1 MRMYQ
6 MADAVRYEMMNTE
19 ELRETFLIEELFQPG
34 GIEFA
39 YVDLDRTVIG
49 SAVPTGS
56 ALKLETEP
64 ELRADY
70 FLERRE
76 LGVLNIGGSGSVTV
90 DGKTFEM
97 DKLDVL
103 YVGRGSK
110 DVSFASKDAK
120 KPAEFYLLSYPAHA
134 EYPTTMVK
142 FGEMKPVELGTLETC
157 NRRKI
162 YKAIYKEGIK
172 SCQLVMGFTMLEPG
186 SNWNTVYQGVLPSY
200 FTIRRRSAT
209 SGSLFVDADEAE
221 GSRVIVIGTSAAQ
234 NLFGTD
240 DPVGQTVRMNGF
252 PWRVIGVLDSIGA
265 DANSVDRD
273 DVVFVPF
280 SAAYHDL
287 NRVEWITDIMCAVDR
302 PDRMDAVETEV
313 SALLRT
319 RHELPSEGD
328 DDFTIQKPLS
338 IIEMRAQTSRTLA
351 LMLTS
356 IGAVSLVIAGVGI
369 MNIMLVS
376 VAERSREIGV
386 RMAIGARPFDIR
398 LQFLLEAALLGLLGG
413 AGGVC
418 LGWLGAHAVS
428 AIFTWPTIVTRQA
441 VTIATASACGAGI
454 LFGYFPAHLASNLD
468 PIEAIRDER

>member
-1 MRMYQ
+1 MRFTLLQTAWTSVFRHGLRAGLTMLGIAIGVAAVVCTAALGQ
-6 MADAVRYEMMNTE
+6 ASAARVQAQIDSLGEDFLWVRAGSLNVGGARSGWGSAQTLTDDDAAA
-19 ELRETFLIEELFQPG
+19 IA
-34 GIEFA
+34 A
-39 YVDLDRTVIG
+39 YVPDITMCSPVMQGRQQIG
-49 SAVPTGS
+49 A
-56 ALKLETEP
+56 
-64 ELRADY
+64 
-70 FLERRE
+70 
-76 LGVLNIGGSGSVTV
+76 
-90 DGKTFEM
+90 
-97 DKLDVL
+97 
-103 YVGRGSK
+103 
-110 DVSFASKDAK
+110 
-120 KPAEFYLLSYPAHA
+120 
-134 EYPTTMVK
+134 
-142 FGEMKPVELGTLETC
+142 
-157 NRRKI
+157 
-162 YKAIYKEGIK
+162 
-172 SCQLVMGFTMLEPG
+172 PG

-386 RMAIGARPFDIR
+386 RMAIGARQFDIR
-398 LQFLLEAALLGLLGG
+398 LQFLFEAALLGLLGG

-441 VTIATASACGAGI
+441 VTMATASACGAGI

-468 PIEAIRDER
+468 PIEAIRDEK

>member
-1 MRMYQ
+1 MLGIAIGVAAVVCTAALGQASAARVQ
-6 MADAVRYEMMNTE
+6 AQIDSLGEDFLWVRAGSLNVGGARSGWGSAQTLTDDDAAA
-19 ELRETFLIEELFQPG
+19 IA
-34 GIEFA
+34 A
-39 YVDLDRTVIG
+39 YVPDITMCSPVMQGRQQIG
-49 SAVPTGS
+49 V
-56 ALKLETEP
+56 
-64 ELRADY
+64 
-70 FLERRE
+70 
-76 LGVLNIGGSGSVTV
+76 
-90 DGKTFEM
+90 
-97 DKLDVL
+97 
-103 YVGRGSK
+103 
-110 DVSFASKDAK
+110 
-120 KPAEFYLLSYPAHA
+120 
-134 EYPTTMVK
+134 
-142 FGEMKPVELGTLETC
+142 
-157 NRRKI
+157 
-162 YKAIYKEGIK
+162 
-172 SCQLVMGFTMLEPG
+172 PG

-200 FTIRRRSAT
+200 FTIRRRIAT

-240 DPVGQTVRMNGF
+240 DPVGKIVRMNGF
-252 PWRVIGVLDSIGA
+252 PWRVIGVLDAIGA

-386 RMAIGARPFDIR
+386 RMAIGARQFDIR

-413 AGGVC
+413 AAGVG

-468 PIEAIRDER
+468 PIEAIRDEK